1 VDSTR
6 GIPLVVLAIATS
18 LDALAVG
25 ISMALLDVRIL
36 NAALTIGIV
45 SSIFSLVGLLSGDFL
60 GKKFGKRME
69 LVGGVI
75 LIFIGVRVLV
85 THLAQLG

>member
-1 VDSTR
+1 
-6 GIPLVVLAIATS
+6 
-18 LDALAVG
+18 
-25 ISMALLDVRIL
+25 MALLDVKIL

-45 SSIFSLVGLLSGDFL
+45 SSLFSLAGLLGGDFM

-85 THLAQLG
+85 THLTQLG